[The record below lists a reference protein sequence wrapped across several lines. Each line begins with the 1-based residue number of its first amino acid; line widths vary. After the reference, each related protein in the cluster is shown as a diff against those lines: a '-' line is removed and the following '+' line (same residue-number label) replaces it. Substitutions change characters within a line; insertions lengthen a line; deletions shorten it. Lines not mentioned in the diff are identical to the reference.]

1 LVWTLAIA
9 GAVALLAALL
19 RWAARPTD
27 TAAVAD
33 WAARCNLA
41 LHPEDRHHVGQQ
53 LRRGLGPRPRP
64 GAQPPRPQQGP
75 GQESA

>member
-19 RWAARPTD
+19 RWAARPPD

-33 WAARCNLA
+33 WAARYNLA
-41 LHPEDRHHVGQQ
+41 LHPEDRHHVG
-53 LRRGLGPRPRP
+53 
-64 GAQPPRPQQGP
+64 
-75 GQESA
+75 